1 MAMVATPP
9 MLCLAEVTDEAGV
22 VVWDCL
28 WLNHTKV
35 LQSLDLA
42 EGDAVTF
49 LARVDRQLDGSYILN
64 RPLGAA
70 RVDA

>member
-1 MAMVATPP
+1 MVATPP

-22 VVWDCL
+22 AVWDCL

-35 LQSLDLA
+35 LQGLDLV
-42 EGDAVTF
+42 EGDVVTF
-49 LARVDRQLDGSYILN
+49 MARVDRQLDGSYILN
-64 RPLGAA
+64 RPLQIE